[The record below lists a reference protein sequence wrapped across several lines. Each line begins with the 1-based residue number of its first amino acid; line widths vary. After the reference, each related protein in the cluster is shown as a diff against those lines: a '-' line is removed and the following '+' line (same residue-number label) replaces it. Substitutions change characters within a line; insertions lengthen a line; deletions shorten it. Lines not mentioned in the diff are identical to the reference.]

1 MTIGHSLAGSGEEP
15 PGVGDLLLQL
25 LDVLVQHGDL
35 CVELLTFSRERGHL
49 RLHLLYIPVH
59 LALFVAAQGQLK
71 GRL

>member
-15 PGVGDLLLQL
+15 PSVGDLLLQL

-35 CVELLTFSRERGHL
+35 CVKLLTFSRERGHL

-59 LALFVAAQGQLK
+59 LALFVAAQRQLE